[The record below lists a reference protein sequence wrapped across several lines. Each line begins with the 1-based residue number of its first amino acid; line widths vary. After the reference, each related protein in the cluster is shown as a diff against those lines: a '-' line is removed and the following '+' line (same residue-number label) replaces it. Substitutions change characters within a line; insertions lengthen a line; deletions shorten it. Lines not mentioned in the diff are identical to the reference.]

1 MSSEIDLK
9 SVLGMVQRQAFSIF
23 SLFVFITV
31 LGVLFAYSFTPK
43 YAGTALVVVE
53 SKPSNLL
60 DPQALLN
67 GGITDNARIESEVN
81 IISSDGVLLDVVRSQ
96 NLISDDEFGVK
107 L

>member
-1 MSSEIDLK
+1 MSNEIDLK
-9 SVLGMVQRQAFSIF
+9 SVLGLVRRQIWLIL
-23 SLFVFITV
+23 SLFVGITV
-31 LGVLFAYSFTPK
+31 LGVLFAYSINPK
-43 YAGTALVVVE
+43 YAGTALVVVDPT
-53 SKPSNLL
+53 PSNLL
-60 DPQALLN
+60 DPQARLT